1 MDYVDGAGDGN
12 RTHMAGLEGQGS
24 TIELRPLS
32 CSHKKLG
39 RTGFEPVKAKPT
51 GLQPAPFD
59 RSGISPCYLAF
70 AGLNLRKLAEGVEP
84 TTIRLQGGCST
95 VELR

>member
-32 CSHKKLG
+32 CSYKKLG

-59 RSGISPCYLAF
+59 RSGTPPVGEVSPCSI
-70 AGLNLRKLAEGVEP
+70 KLQ
-84 TTIRLQGGCST
+84 TTSVLYIFI
-95 VELR
+95 V